1 MVEATKENVE
11 IKRLQGVLGRYC
23 LTLTKSRWDAEDLAQ
38 ETWLKA
44 FDSSQP
50 LEHSNPE
57 AYLLRV
63 ARNAWI
69 DRIRKQSS
77 SARMMK
83 AVQESLESQSMLD
96 NSQIG
101 TELVMQAIMIYLSPL
116 QRAVFL
122 LRDVCGY
129 SAAETAMR
137 LGLTVGAVKA
147 ALHRARTALPAV
159 RKAIDGDTLK
169 VSKDEG
175 LRDVLRSLAIAYE
188 VGDTEAMLALVQ
200 QGEMEPA
207 PAIAM
212 LQSRRLRAS
221 GTATRHSSSSP
232 LMSLAA

>member
-1 MVEATKENVE
+1 MVEAIKKNVE

-23 LTLTKSRWDAEDLAQ
+23 LTLTKSRWEAEDLAQ

-44 FDSSQP
+44 LDSLQP
-50 LEHSNPE
+50 LDHINPE
-57 AYLLRV
+57 AYLMRI

-77 SARMMK
+77 NARMMK
-83 AVQESLESQSMLD
+83 AVQESMEVQTVPD
-96 NSQIG
+96 NSRIG
-101 TELVMQAIMIYLSPL
+101 TELAMQAIMTYLSPL
-116 QRAVFL
+116 QQAVFL

-129 SAAETAMR
+129 SSAETAIR

-159 RKAIDGDTLK
+159 RKAIDGGTLK
-169 VSKDEG
+169 ASKDEG
-175 LRDVLRSLAIAYE
+175 LLDVLRSLAIAYE

-207 PAIAM
+207 SAIAV

-221 GTATRHSSSSP
+221 GTATRRSSSSP